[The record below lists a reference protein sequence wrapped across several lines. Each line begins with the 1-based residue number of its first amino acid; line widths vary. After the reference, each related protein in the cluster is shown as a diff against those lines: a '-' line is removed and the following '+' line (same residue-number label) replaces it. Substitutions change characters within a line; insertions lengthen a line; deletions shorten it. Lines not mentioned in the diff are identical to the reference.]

1 MAQFSVTINTG
12 RRLLPQALEAEA
24 ALLKGFDAVQGLDR
38 EAAGRIRLSA
48 DPMTAHYLLA
58 PVLTEFSALYP
69 EIEIEL
75 RIAYTLD
82 SIARNETDVS
92 IRHAAEI
99 DDDAIGRKLFPLS
112 IGVVAARDYID
123 RTLPGAGRKGQGL
136 SWIGYGDV
144 PELTTM
150 IAESAFPEARVRHSV
165 PDPEM
170 HLHMVRAGAGMTF
183 LATWVT
189 SVFPELQRVPGT
201 ELDQR
206 RAIWVLLHSDL
217 RRVHRVRL
225 FVDYLCNALQE
236 RRAAILGN

>member
-1 MAQFSVTINTG
+1 M
-12 RRLLPQALEAEA
+12 
-24 ALLKGFDAVQGLDR
+24 
-38 EAAGRIRLSA
+38 
-48 DPMTAHYLLA
+48 
-58 PVLTEFSALYP
+58 
-69 EIEIEL
+69 
-75 RIAYTLD
+75 
-82 SIARNETDVS
+82 
-92 IRHAAEI
+92 
-99 DDDAIGRKLFPLS
+99 
-112 IGVVAARDYID
+112 
-123 RTLPGAGRKGQGL
+123 
-136 SWIGYGDV
+136 

-189 SVFPELQRVPGT
+189 RKVIPELQRVPGT

-217 RRVHRVRL
+217 RRVRRVRL

-236 RRAAILGN
+236 RRAAILGNCSDCLSVQAEAHGQTASGPKPNATDHSATASQVFKSTVRVNQE